1 MTSLCLFAA
10 NPIGVDVKQRIGILH
25 PGEMGISIAASAQN
39 SGCEVYWAS
48 EGRRQQTR
56 ERAEQFGLRDSRT
69 LASLCAECPI
79 VISVC
84 PPHAAESLANDVL
97 AAGFT
102 GVYVDANAIAP
113 QRTIKIG
120 QTMSAAGEL
129 RRWRHHRVPCLE
141 ARDNLSLS
149 VRRARSRRRALF
161 FCRSARCQNHGN

>member
-10 NPIGVDVKQRIGILH
+10 NPIGGDVKQRIGILH

-97 AAGFT
+97 CGEYK
-102 GVYVDANAIAP
+102 GNC
-113 QRTIKIG
+113 RT
-120 QTMSAAGEL
+120 A
-129 RRWRHHRVPCLE
+129 RRHISDR
-141 ARDNLSLS
+141 
-149 VRRARSRRRALF
+149 
-161 FCRSARCQNHGN
+161 